1 MQRNTK
7 KTKKLEEWC
16 LTQSIRS
23 KMGTAALINIRR
35 KPVTIISQYIS
46 RYDSSSSEE
55 CHFALLH
62 FLLMTLHL
70 LVITRCLVNIR
81 MHRKRTSGKKVRRSK
96 CYI

>member
-35 KPVTIISQYIS
+35 KPVTTISQYIS

-55 CHFALLH
+55 CHCH
-62 FLLMTLHL
+62 
-70 LVITRCLVNIR
+70 
-81 MHRKRTSGKKVRRSK
+81 
-96 CYI
+96 